1 MIRPLKFSDYFS
13 DQACTVDQI
22 VHKLSDLY
30 FRFPASSVVNLFYL
44 KLLQDHDPKLFEQV
58 KSKILLTLP
67 NRALVLN
74 CSVVLPKLQHE
85 MLKNSVQ
92 TNTQIPEVS
101 DPIQAD
107 EISQL
112 IDKFTINPP
121 KMIFDPARHDPNANY
136 AVNSNKE
143 DFELISETL
152 AMVYA
157 DQGYVGKAEKMFKK
171 LGLLFPEKSSY
182 FADQIKMLK
191 SKDINP

>member
-1 MIRPLKFSDYFS
+1 MIRPLNFSDYFS
-13 DQACTVDQI
+13 DSAIPVDQI
-22 VHKLSDLY
+22 VQKLSDLNY
-30 FRFPASSVVNLFYL
+30 RFPASSVVNLFYL
-44 KLLQDHDPKLFEQV
+44 KLLQEYDSKLYDHI

-67 NRALVLN
+67 NRALVLQ
-74 CSVVLPKLQHE
+74 CSVVLPRLQHE
-85 MLKNSVQ
+85 MLKNNSNSQ
-92 TNTQIPEVS
+92 PQINTDFEEIPN
-101 DPIQAD
+101 DD
-107 EISQL
+107 ISLL

-121 KMIFDPARHDPNANY
+121 KMIFDPARHDPNINY
-136 AVNSNKE
+136 ALTPNKD

-157 DQGYVGKAEKMFKK
+157 NQGYVGKAEKMFKK